1 MLINYVLLNMKK
13 YKTLNLSALK
23 LQRTKKGFT
32 LIELLLVIAIIAI
45 MSTMI
50 LMMLD
55 SGREKAE
62 LNRYKSYAVQMH
74 RLVADSVAAGQFDS
88 VKADLKTDDDMCL
101 GNIGYACK
109 GADTTADGKIYK
121 ALTYLTEMPTTTP
134 DNAFSPYDK
143 TQGVYM
149 VYRPAGETN
158 KWIRVYMY
166 LLDTNAT
173 GNSAYLD
180 KVCDSMGWAT
190 DNNGYCSIDVPLHS
204 RL

>member
-13 YKTLNLSALK
+13 YKTLNLSVLK

-88 VKADLKTDDDMCL
+88 VKAGLISNAEMCL
-101 GNIGYACK
+101 GNIGYDC
-109 GADTTADGKIYK
+109 GVSDIVTDNKIYK
-121 ALTYLTEMPTTTP
+121 GLTYLTEMPETTK
-134 DNAFSPYDK
+134 DNAFSPYNKDN
-143 TQGVYM
+143 GVYM
-149 VYRPAGETN
+149 VYRPGGDNN
-158 KWIRVYMY
+158 KYVRVYMY
-166 LLDTNAT
+166 LLDTSAS
-173 GNSAYLD
+173 GNLAYLG

-190 DNNGYCSIDVPLHS
+190 DSNGYCSVDVPLHS